1 MPWLKKYSPFVFKTV
16 LAGLLAATA
25 LPTAAQLARGRC
37 FKIGI
42 TQTGIYKVD
51 AVFLRKMG
59 LDPAQIDPRNLRLYG
74 NGGAMLPQ
82 PNDAPRPN
90 TLIENAIFVKGETDG
105 RFDANDALWFYG
117 QSPHQI
123 TYNAQNKQFTHQIN
137 HYSDTTFYFLTVENA
152 AGLRVK
158 NRANIP
164 TNKFF
169 STFDDYVFEEKE
181 LVSKVSSGREWLG
194 DYFGVQTSQNTDFEV
209 TNIVPNSTAIVTAAV
224 VAAAQV
230 TTKFSFR
237 ANGQLLGDQDMGSVS
252 AFRYATKGDRQVQRF
267 EKPITIDGNRV
278 RINTTFDKN
287 GQNSAE
293 GYLDFLGL
301 QTKRELRQQTTAF
314 GFRTTESIGLPTAG
328 FTVKSASNDLII
340 WDVTDALYPQNQL
353 YAPLLNQEISFGFE
367 AIQLRE
373 FVGFTEAQLLVPAV
387 GYAIPNQNLRGLPTP
402 DLLIITASRWR
413 EAALKLADFRQQN
426 DGLETLVATTQS
438 VFNEF
443 SSGKND
449 VSAIRDF
456 AKYLS
461 DKTPSKLKYL
471 LLFGDATYDPKNNSR
486 TQTAAQLADF
496 VPIYESRE
504 SLHPVF
510 TYSSDDYFGFLKPQD
525 GAWIE
530 SFGDHTL
537 DIGVGRLPAK
547 TPDEAQNLVRKLMNY
562 NTKKSVG
569 QWRTQLAFVADDGD
583 GNYYANDSEYLA
595 DSLVRK
601 TNAAY
606 NFDKIYVD
614 AFPQIATPFQRAPAV
629 NMAINKRINE
639 GALLMNYIG
648 HGGES
653 GWAEEQILGLGDI
666 FSWRNANNLPL
677 FVTATCEFGRYDN
690 AALVSG
696 AELTIL
702 SPSGGGIGLL
712 TTTRPVFANTNFL
725 VSAAFFENVFK
736 PIKGQMPRMGD
747 VMRVT
752 KNNSLAGSL
761 NRNFALLGDPSM
773 RLNYPQHQV
782 VITKIN
788 NKSTD
793 TLRALSAV
801 KINGEIRNGNDLVSN
816 FNGVAYLTIFDK
828 QNTLTTLG
836 NESSK
841 MPYGSF
847 KNKLFEGRVSVK
859 SGRFDGNFSMPKD
872 IDYRFGKGR
881 ITVYAVQNDSLVDAA
896 GGSDKITIGG
906 SLDKPLNNQPP
917 IIEAFMNNE
926 QFVDGMTL
934 EQNPVFVARLSD
946 DNGINTSLA
955 GIGHGLTLTINDTLT
970 LNLNDNYMAN
980 TDDFRAGSVRLPF
993 DKLADGN
1000 YKLTFKAWD
1009 THNNSAEKS
1018 LKFSVQTQRLKIR
1031 EIIAFP
1037 NPFQQQ
1043 VGFRISHNREGEDL
1057 EITLEMIDLTGKII
1071 SQKKQTYF
1079 NASGTINDVNWQG
1092 FVHSK
1097 TELTTQT
1104 YLYRIVVRSLTDNS
1118 SDVRTNKLLYSK

>member
-42 TQTGIYKVD
+42 TQTGIYKLD
-51 AVFLRKMG
+51 AIFLQKMG
-59 LDPAQIDPRNLRLYG
+59 LDPAQIDPRNLKLYG

-82 PNDAPRPN
+82 TNDTPRPN

-123 TYNAQNKQFTHQIN
+123 TYNPQNKYFSHQIN
-137 HYSDTTFYFLTVENA
+137 HYSDTTFYFLTVGSS
-152 AGLRVK
+152 AGLRVE
-158 NRANIP
+158 NRDNIP
-164 TNKFF
+164 ANTFF

-181 LVSKVSSGREWLG
+181 LVSKVNSGREWLG

-209 TNIVPNSTAIVTAAV
+209 TNIVPNSTAIVTTAV

-267 EKPITIDGNRV
+267 EKPITIDGSRV
-278 RINTTFDKN
+278 RINTTFNKN

-301 QTKRELRQQTTAF
+301 QTKRELRQQTATF

-328 FTVKSASNDLII
+328 FTIKSVTSDLIV
-340 WDVTDALYPQNQL
+340 WDITDALRPKNQRFTNL
-353 YAPLLNQEISFGFE
+353 PNQEASFGFE
-367 AIQLRE
+367 AKELRE
-373 FVGFTEAQLLVPAV
+373 FVGFTEAQLRVPAV

-413 EAALKLADFRQQN
+413 DAALKLANFRRQN
-426 DGLETLVATTQS
+426 DGLETLVVTTQN

-456 AKYLS
+456 AKYLF
-461 DKTPSKLKYL
+461 DKTPNKLKYL

-486 TQTAAQLADF
+486 TQSATQLANF
-496 VPIYESRE
+496 VPIYQSRE

-525 GAWIE
+525 GAWVE

-547 TPDEAQNLVRKLMNY
+547 TPDEAQDLVRKLINY
-562 NTKKSVG
+562 HSKKTMG

-583 GNYYANDSEYLA
+583 GNYYTNDSEYLS
-595 DSLVRK
+595 DSLVGK
-601 TNAAY
+601 SNEAY
-606 NFDKIYVD
+606 NLKKIYVD

-629 NMAINKRINE
+629 NTAINKSINE
-639 GALLMNYIG
+639 GSLLMNYIG
-648 HGGES
+648 HGGEL

-677 FVTATCEFGRYDN
+677 FITATCEFGRYDN
-690 AALVSG
+690 PALVSG
-696 AELTIL
+696 AELSIL
-702 SPSGGGIGLL
+702 APRGGGIGLL

-725 VSAAFFENVFK
+725 VNAAFFEHIFK
-736 PIKGQMPRMGD
+736 PINGQMPRMGD
-747 VMRVT
+747 VMRAT

-761 NRNFALLGDPSM
+761 NRNFALLGDPSL

-788 NKSTD
+788 NKQTD
-793 TLRALSAV
+793 TLRALSVV
-801 KINGEIRNGNDLVSN
+801 KITGEIRSGTELVSD
-816 FNGVAYLTIFDK
+816 FNGLAYLTVFDK
-828 QNTLTTLG
+828 KNTLNTLG
-836 NESSK
+836 NESSR

-847 KNKLFEGRVSVK
+847 ENKIFEGRISVK
-859 SGRFDGNFSMPKD
+859 AGQFEGDFTIPKD
-872 IDYRFGKGR
+872 IDYKFGKGR
-881 ITVYAVQNDSLVDAA
+881 IAVYAIQNDSLVDAA
-896 GGSDKITIGG
+896 GGSDRVIIGG

-917 IIEAFMNNE
+917 EIEIFMNNE
-926 QFVDGMTL
+926 QFINGMTL
-934 EQNPVFVARLSD
+934 EQNPVFVARLRD
-946 DNGINTSLA
+946 DNGINTSQA
-955 GIGHGLTLTINDTLT
+955 GIGHGLTLVLNDTLT
-970 LNLNDNYMAN
+970 FNLNNEYIAN

-993 DKLADGN
+993 NKLADGN
-1000 YKLTFKAWD
+1000 YKLSFKAWD
-1009 THNNSAEKS
+1009 THNNSTEKS
-1018 LKFSVQTQRLKIR
+1018 LNYSVKSKQLQIR
-1031 EIIAFP
+1031 ELTAFP
-1037 NPFQQQ
+1037 NPFQEQ
-1043 VGFRISHNREGEDL
+1043 VGFTISHNREGEDL
-1057 EITLEMIDLTGKII
+1057 EVTLEVVDLTGRII
-1071 SQKKQTYF
+1071 SQKKYTYF
-1079 NASGTINDVNWQG
+1079 NASGTINDVSWSGLLNL
-1092 FVHSK
+1092 K
-1097 TELTTQT
+1097 TERLPQT
-1104 YLYRIVVRSLTDNS
+1104 YLYRLTLRSMADNT
-1118 SDVRTNKLLYSK
+1118 SDVRVNKLLYSK